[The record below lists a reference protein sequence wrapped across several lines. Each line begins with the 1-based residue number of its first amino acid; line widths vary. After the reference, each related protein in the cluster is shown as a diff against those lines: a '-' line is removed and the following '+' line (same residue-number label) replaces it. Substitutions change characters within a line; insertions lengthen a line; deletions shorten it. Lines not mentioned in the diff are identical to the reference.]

1 MIFSHSK
8 DEAWSQHKHLHDLD
22 NFKNT
27 SIDFT
32 CHGILTVIVDDLK
45 ERKKE
50 NTRVELEWEKILKRI
65 QFITSP
71 CEVKYMSLH

>member
-22 NFKNT
+22 NLKNT
-27 SIDFT
+27 SIDYARDE
-32 CHGILTVIVDDLK
+32 ILSVTVDELMESNK
-45 ERKKE
+45 GK
-50 NTRVELEWEKILKRI
+50 TRVELGWEKVLNHI

>member
-22 NFKNT
+22 NFKDT
-27 SIDFT
+27 YIDFT
-32 CHGILTVIVDDLK
+32 CHGSLSVIVDELK
-45 ERKKE
+45 EGNKG
-50 NTRVELEWEKILKRI
+50 NTRVELEWEKISNPI

>member
-22 NFKNT
+22 NCKNT
-27 SIDFT
+27 CIDFA
-32 CHGILTVIVDDLK
+32 CSGMSSVIAGDLK
-45 ERKKE
+45 ERNKE
-50 NTRVELEWEKILKRI
+50 NTRVELEWEKILNRI